1 MTKKKIS
8 RRKLI
13 KDAAKAS
20 LAGAF
25 YFSMPGEL
33 FAQRREKSRVVL
45 VRDQAV
51 LDAEGA
57 VNGAVVRDML
67 DRAVVSLTGT
77 GDAWS
82 AWQRIIKPDDVVGIK
97 TNSWRFLPTPPE
109 LEQAVKERVLAA
121 GVKEDDISIN
131 DRGVLRDPVFKRATA
146 LINARPMRTHNW
158 AGVGTCIK
166 NYIMFT
172 PKPSSY
178 HPDSCADL
186 AKLFQLPEV
195 KGKSRLHILV
205 MFTLLFHGIGPH
217 HFNKTYTWPYKGM
230 IVGFDPVAVDATGLR
245 ILTEHRKEFFGEDRP
260 LNPPAKHIELA
271 DTRHGL
277 ENADGGRIE
286 VVEV

>member
-1 MTKKKIS
+1 MTTKKIS

-13 KDAAKAS
+13 KDAAKVS
-20 LAGAF
+20 LAGAL
-25 YFSMPGEL
+25 YFSLPGNIL
-33 FAQRREKSRVVL
+33 AKSTNKSRVVL
-45 VRDQAV
+45 VQDQAV
-51 LDAEGA
+51 LDADGA
-57 VNGAVVRDML
+57 VDGTVVRKML
-67 DRAVVSLTGT
+67 DRAVVSLTDA
-77 GDAWS
+77 GDAAS

-109 LEQAVKERVLAA
+109 LEQALKERVLQV
-121 GVKEDDISIN
+121 GVKEEDISIN
-131 DRGVLRDPVFKRATA
+131 DRGVLKDPVFKRATA

-186 AKLFQLPEV
+186 ATLFELPEV
-195 KGKSRLHILV
+195 KGRSRLHILV
-205 MFTLLFHGIGPH
+205 MFTPLFHGIGPH
-217 HFNKTYTWPYKGM
+217 HFNKAYTWPYKGM

-245 ILTEHRKEFFGEDRP
+245 ILTEHRKEYFGEDRP

-271 DTRHGL
+271 DTRHHLG
-277 ENADGGRIE
+277 NADADKIE
-286 VVEV
+286 VVRL